1 MQLLTYVQTGRI
13 TAWKHM
19 VQKSDQSSMVYGSN
33 DAVRFQH
40 LKPGDVLWVIASTPG
55 RPPSLTAKLVI
66 ESLGDEHCE
75 KTRNNENARMLLDDP
90 EKRFKWVVIGGK
102 DSCFYGFND
111 AGKAL
116 LDLPLLTGSG
126 KPLDLGQ
133 KAAQWESRFG
143 YYLQR
148 PVKIAER
155 PVENALEK
163 LARHCQQ
170 NTIFISWK
178 HADHVRRTFPLSVVY
193 ALVEQGFAVWFD
205 LLALPVS
212 KYTPRIQK
220 NPEVMTTLLKYG
232 YKQSRCALAID
243 SPQYGVRSQ
252 GSHANWT
259 LEEWEGALDTKQRRT
274 RLCIPLP
281 PDRDST
287 VTATADHVLRQELPS
302 LIARQIHGI
311 LAKKRTNT

>member
-1 MQLLTYVQTGRI
+1 MQLLTYVQTSRI

-19 VQKSDQSSMVYGSN
+19 VQKSDQSAMVYGSS

-40 LKPGDVLWVIASTPG
+40 LKPGDVLWVIAATPG
-55 RPPSLTAKLVI
+55 RPPSLTAKLVV

-75 KTRNNENARMLLDDP
+75 QTRSNENARMLLDDP
-90 EKRFKWVVIGGK
+90 KKRFKWVAIGGK

-111 AGKAL
+111 AGKTL

-126 KPLDLGQ
+126 KPLNLSQ
-133 KAAQWESRFG
+133 KATQWESRFG

-148 PVKIAER
+148 PVKIAEQ
-155 PVENALEK
+155 PGENALEK
-163 LARHCQQ
+163 LERHCQQ

-178 HADHVRRTFPLSVVY
+178 HSDHVRKTFPMSVAY

-232 YKQSRCALAID
+232 YKQCRCLLAID
-243 SPQYGVRSQ
+243 SVHYGVRSQ
-252 GSHANWT
+252 GSDKNWT
-259 LEEWEGALDTKQRRT
+259 LEEWNGTLDAKQRRI
-274 RLCIPLP
+274 RFCIPLSA
-281 PDRDST
+281 DRRSG
-287 VTATADHVLRQELPS
+287 VTASADHVLRQELPS
-302 LIARQIHGI
+302 CIAKQVHGI
-311 LAKKRTNT
+311 LAKKKNQ